1 MRDDILSGR
10 LQAGERIV
18 QAEWAE
24 RLNVS
29 RMPVRDAINQLC
41 MEGLLRLKPGGSA
54 EVVAI
59 EPSDIQDGYFLN
71 SVVCSLAARR
81 AAERITAAEL
91 DSLREILASMR
102 EAVTANDVARA
113 SQLNWDFHGTINR
126 AAHSPRL
133 LAVMRILS
141 TSIPHNAFRV
151 VPDWP
156 AQALEHHADILDALA
171 EGRASDAAKLMRG
184 HIELGSEGMIAE
196 LNESL
201 FSSDTDPK

>member
-10 LQAGERIV
+10 LKAGERIV

-41 MEGLLRLKPGGSA
+41 MEGLLRPTPGGSA

-71 SVVCSLAARR
+71 NMVTSLAARR
-81 AAERITAAEL
+81 AAERITEAEL
-91 DSLREILASMR
+91 DSLREILAQMR
-102 EAVTANDVARA
+102 EAVESDDVARA
-113 SQLNWDFHGTINR
+113 SQLNWEFHSTINR

-133 LAVMRILS
+133 LAVLRILA

-156 AQALEHHADILDALA
+156 ARALEHHADILDALA
-171 EGRASDAAKLMRG
+171 EGRADDAAKLMRG
-184 HIELGSEGMIAE
+184 HIEMGSEEMIAE
-196 LNESL
+196 LNEIL
-201 FSSDTDPK
+201 FSNDKK